1 MPVHSQNLSHNS
13 SVPMPTIRLTIP
25 PNDLTDQQ
33 KQAFIER
40 TTDTVS
46 EFYREEKNE
55 DIREFVNVR
64 ITETAETGYAVGG
77 EIIG

>member
-1 MPVHSQNLSHNS
+1 
-13 SVPMPTIRLTIP
+13 MPTIRLTVP
-25 PNDLTDQQ
+25 PNDLDDEQ
-33 KQAFIER
+33 KAAFIER
-40 TTDTVS
+40 VTDTIS
-46 EFYREEKNE
+46 QFYLDEKDE

>member
-1 MPVHSQNLSHNS
+1 
-13 SVPMPTIRLTIP
+13 MPTLRLTVP
-25 PNDLTDQQ
+25 PNDLDDEQ
-33 KQAFIER
+33 KAAFIER
-40 TTDTVS
+40 VTDTVS
-46 EFYREEKNE
+46 QFYLDEKDE